1 MNNRR
6 EIAPFGLSFLDAI
19 ACGFGAVL
27 LLLVITK
34 VTQPIVLQQT
44 TATLSKQVT
53 ELSDM
58 LAALRSQIDEI
69 DTRLEDGRDEIAR
82 RRGQLARLTDRLA
95 DMNGQFALSDKD
107 STVANILKER
117 LEFARGTLTRDV
129 DELKTY
135 ATPPSSIVGGI
146 PADSEY
152 IIFIIDT
159 SGSMFS
165 FAWPLVLQK
174 VTETL
179 AVYPH
184 VKGIQVMNDNGEYMF
199 PRYRGRWIPDSN
211 ARRQAI
217 IQKLRTWTVFSNSSP
232 VQGITRAISTF
243 YSPEKK
249 IGIYVFGDEFT
260 GGAIQPVLD
269 AIDKVNRRDDTGERL
284 VRIHAI
290 GFPVMLEPNP
300 RGPATGEAFATLMRL
315 ICTEHGGTFVG
326 LPATH

>member
-1 MNNRR
+1 MRR
-6 EIAPFGLSFLDAI
+6 RRDAAPFGLSFLDAI

-34 VTQPIVLQQT
+34 VTQPILLQEATDTLT
-44 TATLSKQVT
+44 TKVE
-53 ELSDM
+53 ELRDR
-58 LAALRSQIDEI
+58 LAALRSQVDAV
-69 DTRLEDGRDEIAR
+69 DARLEDSRDEISR
-82 RRGQLARLTDRLA
+82 RRGELARLTDMLA
-95 DMNGQFALSDKD
+95 DMSGQFKLSDKD
-107 STVANILKER
+107 STVANILQQR
-117 LEFARGTLTRDV
+117 LEFARGALSRDI
-129 DELKTY
+129 DELESYT
-135 ATPPSSIVGGI
+135 ATPSSLVGGI

-174 VTETL
+174 VSETL
-179 AVYPH
+179 AVYPQ

-211 ARRQAI
+211 ARRMAI
-217 IQKLRTWTVFSNSSP
+217 IEKLRTWTVFSNSSP

-243 YSPEKK
+243 YSPDKK
-249 IGIYVFGDEFT
+249 IGLYVFGDEFT

-269 AIDKVNRRDDTGERL
+269 AINKVNRRDVDGERL

-315 ICTEHGGTFVG
+315 VCAEHGGTFVG